1 MYPTKL
7 TSSLTESSFS
17 DFFYHDPKNSMFIV
31 VTCTCSVENDLHM
44 CMYTVYI
51 HAYNMYRASNYLIFL
66 NPRPLYF
73 STHVLPAILIT
84 VV

>member
-7 TSSLTESSFS
+7 TSSLRTESSFS
-17 DFFYHDPKNSMFIV
+17 DFFYHDPKSSMFIV
-31 VTCTCSVENDLHM
+31 VTCSVENDLHVYV
-44 CMYTVYI
+44 CIQYTFM
-51 HAYNMYRASNYLIFL
+51 YNMYRASNYLIFL